1 MIKFIIYT
9 TFRDTDKVTEWN
21 KTLTEA
27 KVLKTINSEVAIT
40 YQVSKEL
47 NIFKALGRKP
57 RLITD
62 LTASGANIPNQIS
75 EHIFNT

>member
-1 MIKFIIYT
+1 MLIIHIPL
-9 TFRDTDKVTEWN
+9 RDTNKVTEWN

-47 NIFKALGRKP
+47 ELPLF
-57 RLITD
+57 IT
-62 LTASGANIPNQIS
+62 P
-75 EHIFNT
+75 

>member
-1 MIKFIIYT
+1 MMKYSSYT
-9 TFRDTDKVTEWN
+9 TFRDTNKVTEWN

-47 NIFKALGRKP
+47 NIFSS
-57 RLITD
+57 IFIF
-62 LTASGANIPNQIS
+62 LTNSR
-75 EHIFNT
+75 